1 MKVIKIGLILVVG
14 LFILF
19 VGIGTFYE
27 PSAESLRK
35 EKEGCSRAL
44 MSSIEAPVRTYAD
57 KAAYD
62 AAEAAPLQSN
72 THLQDKCAPTN
83 RRKVRKSIS
92 S

>member
-62 AAEAAPLQSN
+62 AVVREKCKGMSINGKPVAP
-72 THLQDKCAPTN
+72 
-83 RRKVRKSIS
+83 
-92 S
+92 